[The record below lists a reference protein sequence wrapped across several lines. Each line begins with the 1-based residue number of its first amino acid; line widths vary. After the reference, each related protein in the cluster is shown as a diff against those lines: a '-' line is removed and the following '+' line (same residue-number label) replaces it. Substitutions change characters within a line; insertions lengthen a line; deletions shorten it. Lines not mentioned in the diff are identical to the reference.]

1 MCVSPKIFLS
11 RFNKSYSEVHFLSTA
26 LLNLSVTFYL
36 WKLSIVERERG
47 IYIYI
52 YGIPRGKWGSKSYKG
67 KREGQK
73 INFPWGRLKNPIYQI
88 LQIK

>member
-1 MCVSPKIFLS
+1 MIITGVSDL
-11 RFNKSYSEVHFLSTA
+11 EA
-26 LLNLSVTFYL
+26 SVTFYL
-36 WKLSIVERERG
+36 WKLSIVERER
-47 IYIYI
+47 YIYI
-52 YGIPRGKWGSKSYKG
+52 YGIPRGEWGSKSYKG

>member
-1 MCVSPKIFLS
+1 MEIEYCG
-11 RFNKSYSEVHFLSTA
+11 
-26 LLNLSVTFYL
+26 
-36 WKLSIVERERG
+36 EREV
-47 IYIYI
+47 YIYI
-52 YGIPRGKWGSKSYKG
+52 YGIPRGEWGSKSYKG